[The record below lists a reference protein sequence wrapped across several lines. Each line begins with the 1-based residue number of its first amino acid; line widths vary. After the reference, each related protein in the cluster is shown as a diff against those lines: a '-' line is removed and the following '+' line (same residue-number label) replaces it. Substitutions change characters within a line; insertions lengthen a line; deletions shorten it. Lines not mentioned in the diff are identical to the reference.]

1 MEMQLCDFVAETLRQ
16 VMRGVKAG
24 QAYCAETGGAVHPS
38 SVTCSTANPHELFH
52 PELGVV
58 VKQVEFD
65 VAVTAT
71 QDTQTNGVVAVVH
84 PGARGQA
91 AKNTE
96 SISRVRFSVPVILPV
111 SEEAKLRQG
120 RARESRDINRDPT
133 GLTRW

>member
-16 VMRGVKAG
+16 VMRGVKTG
-24 QAYCAETGGAVHPS
+24 QASCAETGGVVHPVS
-38 SVTCSTANPHELFH
+38 LTCSTANPHELWN

-65 VAVTAT
+65 VAVIAT
-71 QDTQTNGVVAVVH
+71 HDTQTKRVVAVVAAVANR
-84 PGARGQA
+84 GAGGQA

-111 SEEAKLRQG
+111 SEEAKLRQR
-120 RARESRDINRDPT
+120 RARESRD
-133 GLTRW
+133 GLGQW